1 MMDKIDWC
9 LKQKSGIKL
18 IEPNN
23 NLCEEYFKSAEENL
37 DAMLKL
43 TGKWKSITAYYACY
57 EAIYAILQKI
67 GIKCDIHEC
76 TLELLNLIENINEE
90 LKNFI
95 LDLKK
100 ERIDIQYYLKE
111 PKKLDEDKVKEFVLS
126 CKAASSLLTE
136 NQINEVRNKLGVK
149 NDWSN

>member
-1 MMDKIDWC
+1 MDKINWC
-9 LKQKSGIKL
+9 LKQKKGIKL

-23 NLCEEYFKSAEENL
+23 DLCDEYIKSAEENL

-43 TGKWKSITAYYACY
+43 TGKWRSITAYYACY

-67 GIKCDIHEC
+67 GIKCENHEC
-76 TLELLNLIENINEE
+76 TLELLNLIENIDKK

-95 LDLKK
+95 LNLKK

-111 PKKLDEDKVKEFVLS
+111 PKKLDENKVKEFVLS
-126 CKAASSLLTE
+126 CKEVSSLLTE
-136 NQINEVRNKLGVK
+136 NQIKEIRNKLRRK
-149 NDWSN
+149 I

>member
-1 MMDKIDWC
+1 MDKINWC
-9 LKQKSGIKL
+9 LKQKKGIKL

-23 NLCEEYFKSAEENL
+23 DLCDEYIKSAEENL

-67 GIKCDIHEC
+67 GIKCENHEC
-76 TLELLNLIENINEE
+76 TLELLNLIENIDKK

-95 LDLKK
+95 LNLKK

-111 PKKLDEDKVKEFVLS
+111 PKKLDENKVKEFVLS
-126 CKAASSLLTE
+126 CKEVSSLLTE
-136 NQINEVRNKLGVK
+136 NQIKEIRNKLRRK
-149 NDWSN
+149 I